1 MVGLIW
7 INWIRKSSSRLKNG
21 NRNKTNLRVRE
32 ILAGGQC
39 EAEGKQWHFSVLRPL
54 QLILNNKRVRLC
66 VCVCLRV
73 WMSRNSRHHFYS
85 LDLLVKTVNRIV
97 HNKRND

>member
-66 VCVCLRV
+66 VCVSASV
-73 WMSRNSRHHFYS
+73 DVS
-85 LDLLVKTVNRIV
+85 
-97 HNKRND
+97 